1 MRRGPKRPMAGRP
14 GGPGEGAGG
23 GGPEDPVGTGREQAA
38 ESPGGP
44 GGDVAGEP
52 RSGEARP
59 GEHRTGERRTGEAL
73 APEAQPAFAGSGA
86 LRGGIEGAVEISAAL
101 SPEVLM
107 RYLDGELAPPDRQRV
122 EQLLA
127 GATEIQR
134 ELMVY
139 RHIHEDLSEIRLR
152 TGGGR
157 RSVWE
162 RVNQRLTRPMGW
174 LFLCAGVGSWLL
186 YLAWVYL
193 SSATP
198 TWEKLMSSAIVIGV
212 LLLFASVIHDRYRE
226 WLTDP
231 YRDVER

>member
-23 GGPEDPVGTGREQAA
+23 GGGPVDPGNPARP

-44 GGDVAGEP
+44 GGDLA
-52 RSGEARP
+52 GEARP
-59 GEHRTGERRTGEAL
+59 GAPRTGEAL
-73 APEAQPAFAGSGA
+73 APETQPAFAGSGA
-86 LRGGIEGAVEISAAL
+86 LQGGIEGAVEISAAL

-174 LFLCAGVGSWLL
+174 IFLCAGGGSWLL

-198 TWEKLMSSAIVIGV
+198 TWEKLMSSAVVIGV

>member
-1 MRRGPKRPMAGRP
+1 MRPIANQVMAKHP
-14 GGPGEGAGG
+14 GSPGEGAGG
-23 GGPEDPVGTGREQAA
+23 SGEGAGRGRPGPGSPPEDDA
-38 ESPGGP
+38 GP
-44 GGDVAGEP
+44 LSRPPAGEE
-52 RSGEARP
+52 RRP
-59 GEHRTGERRTGEAL
+59 GDPRPEREDDDGPD
-73 APEAQPAFAGSGA
+73 APSREPVFAGSAA
-86 LRGGIEGAVEISAAL
+86 LQGGIEGAVEISAAL

-107 RYLDGELAPPDRQRV
+107 RYLDGELAPEDRHRV

-134 ELMVY
+134 ELVVY

-174 LFLCAGVGSWLL
+174 IFLCAGVGSWLL

-198 TWEKLMSSAIVIGV
+198 TWEKVMSSAVVIGI